1 MTARNLLFQIK
12 LASFFFLQL
21 FLISCQLFL
30 RKQSGKLVLFPE
42 YFFEEGEAIHRL
54 ILCFGYLIMIPLILF
69 FFLIL
74 NYSVLKLNKA
84 AFLQCSPVQGSLFKR
99 LLDLENLIIL
109 ILLNWNRLRCRDSC
123 LCWIRCSVFYCFLVG
138 LKQVIYVLTGEDICR
153 QQDYSLA
160 S

>member
-1 MTARNLLFQIK
+1 MRARNLLFQIK

-30 RKQSGKLVLFPE
+30 RNFNRGNQSSFPNISLRSQ
-42 YFFEEGEAIHRL
+42 GEAIHRL
-54 ILCFGYLIMIPLILF
+54 ILCFGYLIMIPLIF
-69 FFLIL
+69 FFIL

-84 AFLQCSPVQGSLFKR
+84 AFLQCSPVQGSLSKR

-109 ILLNWNRLRCRDSC
+109 ILLNCNCLRCRDSC

-138 LKQVIYVLTGEDICR
+138 LKQVK
-153 QQDYSLA
+153 
-160 S
+160 

>member
-21 FLISCQLFL
+21 FLISSQLFL
-30 RKQSGKLVLFPE
+30 RKQQGKLVLFPE
-42 YFFEEGEAIHRL
+42 YFFEEGEAIHGL
-54 ILCFGYLIMIPLILF
+54 ILCFGYLIMIPLIL

-84 AFLQCSPVQGSLFKR
+84 AFLQCSAVQGSPFKR
-99 LLDLENLIIL
+99 LLDLKNLIML
-109 ILLNWNRLRCRDSC
+109 ILLNCNRQRCRDSC
-123 LCWIRCSVFYCFLVG
+123 LCCIRCSVFYCFLVG

>member
-1 MTARNLLFQIK
+1 MTARHLLFQIK

-30 RKQSGKLVLFPE
+30 RKQSGKLVFFPD
-42 YFFEEGEAIHRL
+42 YIFGEGEDIHRL
-54 ILCFGYLIMIPLILF
+54 ILCFGYLISMIPLILF
-69 FFLIL
+69 FFIL

-109 ILLNWNRLRCRDSC
+109 ILLNCNRLRCRDSC

-138 LKQVIYVLTGEDICR
+138 LKKVIYVLTGEDICR
-153 QQDYSLA
+153 KQDYSLA